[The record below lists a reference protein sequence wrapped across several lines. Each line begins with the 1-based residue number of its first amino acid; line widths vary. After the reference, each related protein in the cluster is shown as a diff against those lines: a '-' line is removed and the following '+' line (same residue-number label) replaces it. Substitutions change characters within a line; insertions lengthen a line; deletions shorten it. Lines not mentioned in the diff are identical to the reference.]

1 MDQVIPFPVA
11 SARFRSGEPLVISC
25 EDCVMR
31 MTSHCQDCMVTHICE
46 VGPGPSRELSLS
58 CEETEAVHRLVRA
71 GLVPQLRF
79 SLVG

>member
-1 MDQVIPFPVA
+1 MDHTIPFPVA

-31 MTSHCQDCMVTHICE
+31 MTAHCQDCMVTYICE
-46 VGPGPSRELSLS
+46 VGLGPSRQLSLS
-58 CEETEAVHRLVRA
+58 GEETQAVDNLVRA

>member
-1 MDQVIPFPVA
+1 MDKAIPFPVA

-25 EDCVMR
+25 DDCVMR
-31 MTSHCQDCMVTHICE
+31 LTSHCHDCMVSYLCE
-46 VGPGPSRELSLS
+46 GDGGPSRQVSLS
-58 CEETEAVHRLVRA
+58 GDETEAVGHLMRA

>member
-1 MDQVIPFPVA
+1 MEQVIPFPVA
-11 SARFRSGEPLVISC
+11 SARFRSGEPLLISC

-31 MTSHCQDCMVTHICE
+31 MTSHCQDCMVTYICE
-46 VGPGPSRELSLS
+46 SGPGPSRQLSLS
-58 CEETEAVHRLVRA
+58 SEESEAVGHLVRA